1 MIQVAVINEST
12 AISDADVQAMIPAFQ
27 TQWNRDLA
35 PIWTVDQAQ
44 FAFSPKGG
52 APPPTSWWVVFLDD
66 SDQGTHLA
74 YHDLTSA
81 GLPLAK
87 VFVKT
92 ILADRALV
100 SVKAT
105 HEICEMAVD
114 PNNKFAARHPDGTFW
129 ACEVCDPVDS
139 DEYGYDIGGVR
150 VTDFVT
156 PAWFGAADSSGTYD
170 FKKHITSAFE
180 VLAGGYAQKLVPQ
193 FLLAIA
199 QNTGWTQ
206 INGEKAVTKKH
217 VVQAPAGSR
226 RHRRLKPPLNGKPSD
241 SPASR
246 NPRREKPGTTGK

>member
-12 AISDADVQAMIPAFQ
+12 AISDADVQAMIPAFE

-35 PIWTVDQAQ
+35 PIWTLDQAH
-44 FAFSPKGG
+44 FTWTPKTEQ
-52 APPPTSWWVVFLDD
+52 APATSWWVVFLDD
-66 SDQGTHLA
+66 SDQGTNLA

-114 PNNKFAARHPDGTFW
+114 PNNKFAARHTDGTFW
-129 ACEVCDPVDS
+129 ACEVCGPVDS
-139 DEYGYDIGGVR
+139 DDYSYDINGVR

-156 PAWFGAADSSGTYD
+156 PAWFGAQDTTGSFD
-170 FKKHITSAFE
+170 FKKHITAAFQ
-180 VLAGGYAQKLVPQ
+180 VLAGGYAQKLTPQ

-199 QNTGWTQ
+199 QDTGWVQ
-206 INGEKAVTKKH
+206 VNGEKAVMKKH
-217 VVQAPAGSR
+217 VVQAPVGSR
-226 RHRRLKPPLNGKPSD
+226 RHRRLKPPLNGRPSEPSGTPGHKKPAKSE
-241 SPASR
+241 P
-246 NPRREKPGTTGK
+246 

>member
-27 TQWNRDLA
+27 KQWNRDLA
-35 PIWTVDQAQ
+35 PVWTLDQVQ
-44 FAFSPKGG
+44 FAFTPKTET
-52 APPPTSWWVVFLDD
+52 APATSWWLVFLDD

-139 DEYGYDIGGVR
+139 DEYGYDIDGVR
-150 VTDFVT
+150 VTDFVM
-156 PAWFGAADSSGTYD
+156 PAWFGAKDTTGSFD
-170 FKKHITSAFE
+170 FKKHISSAFE
-180 VLAGGYAQKLVPQ
+180 VMAGGYAQKMTPQ

-217 VVQAPAGSR
+217 VVEAPVGSR
-226 RHRRLKPPLNGKPSD
+226 RHRRLKPPLNGTKSA

-246 NPRREKPGTTGK
+246 NTGPKKPATDGK